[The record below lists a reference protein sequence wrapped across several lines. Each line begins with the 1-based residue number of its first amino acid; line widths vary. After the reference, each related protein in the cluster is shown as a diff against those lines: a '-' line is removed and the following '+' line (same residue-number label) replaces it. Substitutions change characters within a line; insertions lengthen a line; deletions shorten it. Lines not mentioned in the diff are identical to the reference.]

1 MPLSLSFV
9 ASMLPLPPSAPD
21 GSAPRPRRRRLRALA
36 ALAMLL
42 PVAAVAEAKPDKRL
56 AAMTPERFRAAA
68 STVDDPLE
76 FETVISTERGYRR
89 ERTMKGTVGNDS
101 HLRAVIDK
109 RSGAIRYEVWQEI
122 RYFGP
127 RRAYHAVHFAAGDGV
142 ERKPLSIARHGADL
156 CPEPET
162 NGDCVMTKTMVFAV
176 DEAVLRGVAADY
188 RAGGAESW
196 KFKFKDDTGRD
207 VVSAIAPAEAA
218 GLLLAVDD
226 YRGAV
231 AARRDPAERGRAG

>member
-1 MPLSLSFV
+1 MPNFTASLQRLSAIAAIALV
-9 ASMLPLPPSAPD
+9 LP
-21 GSAPRPRRRRLRALA
+21 
-36 ALAMLL
+36 
-42 PVAAVAEAKPDKRL
+42 AVAGAAPDKRL

-89 ERTMKGTVGNDS
+89 EKTMKGTVGNDA
-101 HLRAVIDK
+101 HLRAVVDK
-109 RSGAIRYEVWQEI
+109 RSGATRYEVWQEI

-127 RRAYHAVHFAAGDGV
+127 RRAYHAVHFAAGDDV
-142 ERKPLSIARHGADL
+142 ERRPLSIARHGANL

-162 NGDCVMTKTMVFAV
+162 NGDCVMTKTMAFAV
-176 DEAVLRGVAADY
+176 EEKMLRAVAANY
-188 RAGGAESW
+188 RAGSKDSW
-196 KFKFKDDTGRD
+196 KFKFKDGTGND

-226 YRGAV
+226 YRATV
-231 AARRDPAERGRAG
+231 ASRREPAGRDQAG